1 MDERDKAQPQ
11 GYPETVLITIDIG
24 EDGRVTRW
32 TASSP
37 EGQELEDWLAVG
49 EFLNAAHS
57 HTWTVGMETYLVI
70 RDILRYLNNADWKPG
85 TVV

>member
-1 MDERDKAQPQ
+1 MDECDKAQPQ
-11 GYPETVLITIDIG
+11 VCPETVLITIDIG

-57 HTWTVGMETYLVI
+57 HTWSVGWPTYLVV
-70 RDILRYLNNADWKPG
+70 RDILRYLNNEDWKPG

>member
-1 MDERDKAQPQ
+1 MNEQNNAQPRVC
-11 GYPETVLITIDIG
+11 PETVLITIDIG

-37 EGQELEDWLAVG
+37 EGQELEDWLAEG

-57 HTWTVGMETYLVI
+57 HTWTVDWPTYLVV
-70 RDILRYLNNADWKPG
+70 RDVLGFLTEADWKPG

>member
-1 MDERDKAQPQ
+1 MNERDKAQPQ
-11 GYPETVLITIDIG
+11 VCPETVLITIDIG

-37 EGQELEDWLAVG
+37 EGQELEDWLAEG

-57 HTWTVGMETYLVI
+57 HTWTVGWPTYLVV
-70 RDILRYLNNADWKPG
+70 RDILGFLNEADWKPD
-85 TVV
+85 TLL